1 VKAVDMQLPATTTEF
16 IHVPVTPPVG
26 VDVTGTP
33 PKLAILPVS
42 NRANPAAGDWMT
54 GTWGAGPEALLLVG
68 PDGGAVALTVGDYRV
83 YVSFDPPGSE
93 NIVRQSGYLSIT

>member
-1 VKAVDMQLPATTTEF
+1 MELPATTTEF

-26 VDVTGTP
+26 VDITGTP

-42 NRANPAAGDWMT
+42 NRNNPAAGDWMT
-54 GTWGAGPEALLLVG
+54 GTWGSGPEALLLVG
-68 PDGGAVALTVGDYRV
+68 PDGGAITLTRGDYRV

-93 NIVRQSGYLSIT
+93 NIVRQSGYLGII

>member
-1 VKAVDMQLPATTTEF
+1 MELPATTTEF
-16 IHVPVTPPVG
+16 IHITVTAPAG
-26 VDVTGTP
+26 VDITGTP

-42 NRANPAAGDWMT
+42 NRDNPATGDWHT
-54 GTWGAGPEALLLVG
+54 GTWSSGPEALLLVG
-68 PDGGAVALTVGDYRV
+68 PDGGALALTPGDYRV

>member
-1 VKAVDMQLPATTTEF
+1 VVIPASSTEYV
-16 IHVPVTPPVG
+16 HVPVTPQAG

-42 NRANPAAGDWMT
+42 NRDNPAAGDWKT
-54 GTWGAGPEALLLVG
+54 GTWASGPDAVLLVG
-68 PDGGAVALTVGDYRV
+68 PDGGALTLAKGDYRV

-93 NIVRQSGYLSIT
+93 NIVRLAGYLGIV